1 MKISQLFKI
10 YQDLLNTHISVQG
23 WIQTAR
29 TQKND
34 IFVKLND
41 GTHPEGI
48 QLIIDTQ
55 HFPDISLTTGT
66 SIRVEGILIK
76 SPAAGQLFELT
87 VSKIDIL
94 GKCDPMEYPLS
105 KNKMNLDTLRQY
117 CHFRSRTSTF
127 GSVFRIKSAISHST
141 HQFMRESGFLHLDP
155 NIMTINECEGGAGV
169 FQVTEKDI
177 SVPSKL
183 PLTIVDT
190 STIEDGKKIKS
201 SQITDKYDWK
211 QDHFG
216 QPVFLTVSSQ
226 LSLEPLACALG
237 SVYTMNKSFRSE
249 HSCTNKHLS
258 EFTHFE
264 LETCFVDNSDLMTIG
279 EDFIKYIA
287 SYLLR
292 ECKEDVENLDK
303 FISKGLKERIQTIV
317 NCKFYRVSYKDAIEL
332 AISNG
337 KNIKYGDDLSSE
349 IENFLT
355 DFYKGPVFVF
365 NWPIAIKS
373 FYMKQDEVDTTLCNN
388 FDLLMPY
395 KVGELIGGSMRE
407 DCYDKLMFMLKKKGI
422 NPEPLKF
429 YTDLRKFGSVPHGG
443 FGLGFDRL
451 TMLFTGMENIRDTVP
466 FPVSYKSCDF

>member
-1 MKISQLFKI
+1 MISFRHKTENPLLQTPNNPLKESLLIETFDIVLLF
-10 YQDLLNTHISVQG
+10 
-23 WIQTAR
+23 
-29 TQKND
+29 
-34 IFVKLND
+34 
-41 GTHPEGI
+41 
-48 QLIIDTQ
+48 
-55 HFPDISLTTGT
+55 
-66 SIRVEGILIK
+66 
-76 SPAAGQLFELT
+76 
-87 VSKIDIL
+87 
-94 GKCDPMEYPLS
+94 
-105 KNKMNLDTLRQY
+105 
-117 CHFRSRTSTF
+117 
-127 GSVFRIKSAISHST
+127 
-141 HQFMRESGFLHLDP
+141 
-155 NIMTINECEGGAGV
+155 
-169 FQVTEKDI
+169 
-177 SVPSKL
+177 PSKL
-183 PLTIVDT
+183 PLMIIDT
-190 STIEDGKKIKS
+190 STIEDGKKIKL

-279 EDFIKYIA
+279 EDFIKYVA
-287 SYLLR
+287 SYILR
-292 ECKEDVENLDK
+292 ECAADVDNLDK
-303 FISKGLKERIQTIV
+303 FISKGLKERIQNIES
-317 NCKFYRVSYKDAIEL
+317 CKFYRVSYKDAIEL

-337 KNIKYGDDLSSE
+337 KNIKYGEDLSSE

-365 NWPIAIKS
+365 NWPIEIKS

-407 DCYDKLMFMLKKKGI
+407 DSYDKLMYMLKKKGI

-451 TMLFTGMENIRDTVP
+451 TMLFTGMENIKDTVP